1 MTDPRISLGQR
12 FLPDEGAPVLDA
24 LDGVRPVIKVGP
36 AVGDLGAVA
45 CGALYSMLIR
55 LYPHTAVDGEALLG
69 TNPWG
74 AGRLSDLPARLA
86 RSIPVPTRDPDH
98 DLAIAIGTEIGA
110 ADLWMGGDDW
120 TARLGRSPQTVGGR
134 SLGLGLQAA
143 AALAAAEVMKLVL
156 GPFGMINVPSGGEL
170 VWNLANYQLSEAPTL
185 VVPALRPVVALW
197 LGAGSVGSSVAG
209 VAGCVADLRGSADV
223 VDPDNFDPARNPY
236 RYPAALGTG
245 EGPKADWVGDLL
257 KQAGWSARPFVS
269 RVGDWVRSQPE
280 PGFPGVAVSSVDRV
294 DGRLQVADVMAATT
308 LSVGVD
314 GLALHLQREQLADN
328 WACSY
333 CDYVSLDPPMGQVQV
348 IANLVGLPVHR
359 VARLYLDGEPLVQA
373 DLEQAVAAGRVRPD
387 RIAEL
392 AGRRIDDLI
401 RRAYAEAT
409 VALPGAGTAS
419 VSAPFVSWMC
429 GVLVVA
435 ELVKAAVGAPLVDRR
450 VDLDMSGVPLGV
462 IRKRPRDNTGHCTCE
477 SPWRKRWAAT
487 LYKQWHQTKLGC
499 WPA

>member
-1 MTDPRISLGQR
+1 
-12 FLPDEGAPVLDA
+12 
-24 LDGVRPVIKVGP
+24 
-36 AVGDLGAVA
+36 
-45 CGALYSMLIR
+45 
-55 LYPHTAVDGEALLG
+55 
-69 TNPWG
+69 
-74 AGRLSDLPARLA
+74 
-86 RSIPVPTRDPDH
+86 
-98 DLAIAIGTEIGA
+98 
-110 ADLWMGGDDW
+110 
-120 TARLGRSPQTVGGR
+120 
-134 SLGLGLQAA
+134 
-143 AALAAAEVMKLVL
+143 
-156 GPFGMINVPSGGEL
+156 
-170 VWNLANYQLSEAPTL
+170 
-185 VVPALRPVVALW
+185 
-197 LGAGSVGSSVAG
+197 
-209 VAGCVADLRGSADV
+209 
-223 VDPDNFDPARNPY
+223 
-236 RYPAALGTG
+236 
-245 EGPKADWVGDLL
+245 
-257 KQAGWSARPFVS
+257 
-269 RVGDWVRSQPE
+269 
-280 PGFPGVAVSSVDRV
+280 
-294 DGRLQVADVMAATT
+294 
-308 LSVGVD
+308 
-314 GLALHLQREQLADN
+314 
-328 WACSY
+328 
-333 CDYVSLDPPMGQVQV
+333 MGQVQV